1 MSWSDYDINLIH
13 NYPDAG
19 AAPEHRNLVID
30 NFLGEKERVTI
41 RKNFTREK
49 QSDGLFF
56 TYGSQEALSY
66 MLGALADKIT
76 LLQKIP

>member
-41 RKNFTREK
+41 RKILLEK
-49 QSDGLFF
+49 NNPMVYF
-56 TYGSQEALSY
+56 
-66 MLGALADKIT
+66 
-76 LLQKIP
+76 LLMVPRRHFPTCLER